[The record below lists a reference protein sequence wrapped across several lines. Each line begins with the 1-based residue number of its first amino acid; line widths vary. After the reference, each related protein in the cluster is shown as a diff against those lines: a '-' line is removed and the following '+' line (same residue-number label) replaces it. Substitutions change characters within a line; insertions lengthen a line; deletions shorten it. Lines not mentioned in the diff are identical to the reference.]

1 MFGRSVIDQNL
12 CTEIELQRCFSE
24 QKARVDGIPV
34 TIEELLIESGFITKT
49 QAERIRTGIS
59 DSKKVA
65 DRVPGY
71 KIMGKLGSGAM
82 AVVYKA
88 RQLSLDRIVAI
99 KILPKRFVENQNYI
113 DRFFKEGK
121 IAAKLN
127 HNNIVQAIDVGK
139 AGDLYYFIME
149 YVEGKT
155 LYDDLSKGKV
165 FSEQEALGIIVQLV
179 HALGH
184 AHLNGMIHRDVKP
197 KNIMINTEG
206 VVKLADMGLA
216 RETSDMISAKSEQG
230 KAFGTPYYIAPEQ
243 IRGKLDVD
251 GRADIYAL
259 GATFYHMVTGQVPF
273 EGDTPSDVM
282 RRHLKEPLTPPDHL
296 NASLSGN
303 IAEVIEVMMAKKTK
317 DRYSNA
323 EEVLTDLEA
332 IKNRQPPVI
341 AKRKFDI
348 ESLGQL
354 QQGSLVNMDDNEESY
369 GAETITRYRIFITV
383 LIAIIIIL
391 TLLSL
396 LLLG

>member
-1 MFGRSVIDQNL
+1 MFGRSVIDQSL

-34 TIEELLIESGFITKT
+34 TIEELLVESGFITKT

-59 DSKKVA
+59 ESKKVA

-139 AGDLYYFIME
+139 AGDLYYFVME

-165 FSEQEALGIIVQLV
+165 FSEQEALGIIMQLV
-179 HALGH
+179 RALGH
-184 AHLNGMIHRDVKP
+184 SHSNGMIHRDVKP

-259 GATFYHMVTGQVPF
+259 GATFYHMVTGRVPF

-282 RRHLKEPLTPPDHL
+282 RKHLKEPLTPPDHF
-296 NASLSGN
+296 NASLSGDV
-303 IAEVIEVMMAKKTK
+303 AEVIEVMMAKKTR
-317 DRYSNA
+317 DRYNNA

-332 IKNRQPPVI
+332 VKNGQPPML
-341 AKRKFDI
+341 AKRKFDM
-348 ESLGQL
+348 ESLEQL
-354 QQGSLVNMDDNEESY
+354 QQGLLVNMDDDEDKFY
-369 GAETITRYRIFITV
+369 GAETITRYRIFITI
-383 LIAIIIIL
+383 LIAIIMIL
-391 TLLSL
+391 ALFYFL
-396 LLLG
+396 

>member
-24 QKARVDGIPV
+24 QKARAGGIPV
-34 TIEELLIESGFITKT
+34 TIEELLVESGFITKT
-49 QAERIRTGIS
+49 QAERIRTGIRE
-59 DSKKVA
+59 SKKVA

-88 RQLSLDRIVAI
+88 KQLSLDRVVAI

-139 AGDLYYFIME
+139 AGDLYYFVME

-273 EGDTPSDVM
+273 DGDTPSDVM
-282 RRHLKEPLTPPDHL
+282 RKHLKEPLTPPDHL

-303 IAEVIEVMMAKKTK
+303 IAEVIEVMMAKKTR
-317 DRYSNA
+317 DRYNNA

-332 IKNRQPPVI
+332 IKNGRPPVI
-341 AKRKFDI
+341 AKRKFDM
-348 ESLGQL
+348 ESLEQL

>member
-34 TIEELLIESGFITKT
+34 TIEELLVESGFITKT

-88 RQLSLDRIVAI
+88 KQLSLDRIVAI

-139 AGDLYYFIME
+139 AGDLYYFVME

-165 FSEQEALGIIVQLV
+165 FSEQEALGIIVQLA

-348 ESLGQL
+348 ESLEQL
-354 QQGSLVNMDDNEESY
+354 QQGSLVNTDDNEDSY
-369 GAETITRYRIFITV
+369 GAETITRYRIFITI
-383 LIAIIIIL
+383 LIAVIIIL
-391 TLLSL
+391 ALFSL

>member
-1 MFGRSVIDQNL
+1 MFGRSVVDQSL

-24 QKARVDGIPV
+24 QETRAGGIPV
-34 TIEELLIESGFITKT
+34 TIEELLIESGFITRT

-59 DSKKVA
+59 ESKKVA

-71 KIMGKLGSGAM
+71 KIMGKLGAGAM

-99 KILPKRFVENQNYI
+99 KILPKRFVENQNYV

-139 AGDLYYFIME
+139 AGDIYYFVME

-155 LYDDLSKGKV
+155 LYDDLAKGKI
-165 FSEQEALGIIVQLV
+165 FGEQEALGIIVQLV

-184 AHLNGMIHRDVKP
+184 AHSNGMIHRDVKP
-197 KNIMINTEG
+197 KNIMINPEG

-282 RRHLKEPLTPPDHL
+282 RRHLKEQLTPPDHL

-317 DRYSNA
+317 DRYSNTD
-323 EEVLTDLEA
+323 EVLTDLEA
-332 IKNRQPPVI
+332 IQNGQTPVF
-341 AKRKFDI
+341 ARRKFDI
-348 ESLGQL
+348 ESLEQL
-354 QQGSLVNMDDNEESY
+354 QQGQLVEKDDKEELYS
-369 GAETITRYRIFITV
+369 GETITRYRIFITI
-383 LIAIIIIL
+383 LIAIIMIL
-391 TLLSL
+391 VLFFFL
-396 LLLG
+396 